1 MSTAL
6 AMLLAVLLDAW
17 LGEPRRWHPLVLFG
31 QGVRFI
37 ERRCHADRRGAG
49 VLAWSLA
56 VLPLVA
62 VTVLLDVSLTHW
74 AAWLSFAFDVVVLY
88 LVIGLRSLADH
99 AMPVARAL
107 KAGDLHGARAA
118 VGRMVS
124 RDTAVLDDAQVAAA
138 ATESVLEN
146 GNDAVFGALF
156 WFALFGAPGA
166 VLYRLANTLDAM
178 WGYRTERYER
188 FGWASARIDD
198 LLNFFPARLTALSY
212 VLLGDATRAWRCWRE
227 QAPQWDSPNAGPVMA
242 AGAGALGV
250 CLGGAAPYDGVW
262 EPRPALG
269 EGELPNA
276 KAIERAL
283 QLVRR
288 SVVLWL
294 IVALLLGALR
304 WSADHA

>member
-1 MSTAL
+1 MTTAL
-6 AMLLAVLLDAW
+6 AMVLAVLLDAW

-31 QGVRFI
+31 RLARFM
-37 ERRCHADRRGAG
+37 ELHGYADRRVAG
-49 VLAWSLA
+49 VLAWALA

-62 VTVLLDVSLTHW
+62 MTGWLDAGLRRT
-74 AAWLSFAFDVVVLY
+74 APWLGFVFNVVALY
-88 LVIGLRSLADH
+88 VVIGLRSLADH

-107 KAGDLHGARAA
+107 SEGDLARARMA

-124 RDTAVLDDAQVAAA
+124 RDTKALDDTQVAAA

-156 WFALFGAPGA
+156 WFALLGAPGA

-188 FGWASARIDD
+188 FGWAAARIDD
-198 LLNFFPARLTALSY
+198 ALNLLPARLTALSY
-212 VLLGDATRAWRCWRE
+212 VLLGDAARAWRCWRT
-227 QAPQWDSPNAGPVMA
+227 QATQWDSPNAGPVMA

-250 CLGGAAPYDGVW
+250 QLGGAAPYDGVW
-262 EPRPALG
+262 ESRPELG
-269 EGELPNA
+269 EGVPPDA
-276 KAIERAL
+276 HAIVRAW

-294 IVALLLGALR
+294 VLAVMIGLVL
-304 WSADHA
+304 WSARHA